1 MEQESK
7 DILWKEI
14 IEDLFEDFVR
24 FFLPDLYKKIDF
36 SRGYQF
42 LDKEL
47 AQIIDKV
54 LQGKKISDRLVNVH
68 LKDGTENWI
77 LIHIEVQGYK
87 EKQFSER
94 MFKYFYRIYDKY
106 NKKIVALSIF
116 TEGSKKYKPKR
127 FNYEFHGTKL
137 NYEYNIY
144 KVLEQNEADLLSSDN
159 PFALVVLSGLYA
171 LKSEN
176 EGEKLRYQFKNKLVR
191 LLLKKEYSREK
202 IYNVFEFLDGILF
215 LSDNLELE
223 FKEKVNQLIGGA
235 DKMGISKEMTNIYQ
249 VGEKKGIE
257 EGIEKG
263 IEKEKKEMVKRM
275 LKSDINLEKIMEI
288 SQLEKEAIKTIEQE
302 LEYEMD

>member
-1 MEQESK
+1 
-7 DILWKEI
+7 
-14 IEDLFEDFVR
+14 
-24 FFLPDLYKKIDF
+24 
-36 SRGYQF
+36 
-42 LDKEL
+42 
-47 AQIIDKV
+47 
-54 LQGKKISDRLVNVH
+54 
-68 LKDGTENWI
+68 
-77 LIHIEVQGYK
+77 
-87 EKQFSER
+87 
-94 MFKYFYRIYDKY
+94 
-106 NKKIVALSIF
+106 
-116 TEGSKKYKPKR
+116 
-127 FNYEFHGTKL
+127 
-137 NYEYNIY
+137 
-144 KVLEQNEADLLSSDN
+144 
-159 PFALVVLSGLYA
+159 